1 MPVAAEYNTKIN
13 ANAGNES
20 RFIPND
26 MTKTKASGANMA
38 IVPRV
43 VLPPVSVSISM
54 LNKASSEEKDH
65 ANPADR
71 ASAMNIHKNTL
82 GRKFLEVIPLS
93 RCTIGSLLYWY
104 TVSFCDILKLFLP
117 NLIQLI
123 FTCVIRT

>member
-43 VLPPVSVSISM
+43 VLPPVSVSISI
-54 LNKASSEEKDH
+54 LNNASSEEKNH

-71 ASAMNIHKNTL
+71 ARAMNIHKNTL
-82 GRKFLEVIPLS
+82 GRKFLEVIPPS
-93 RCTIGSLLYWY
+93 RCTIGSLLYW
-104 TVSFCDILKLFLP
+104 
-117 NLIQLI
+117 
-123 FTCVIRT
+123 